1 MFKIF
6 MLHCYSMNGLRC
18 QFLHGLY
25 LVQTNRAYKKNR
37 SVNINVMKFNLI
49 EIKNRRSIIFK
60 SLKIAKSE
68 EMYKF
73 FIVVQLCFE
82 TSRIFN
88 LLFDRLLEV
97 VSSFQDLVDSGQIS
111 EVLNITN
118 QTEIDEFK
126 KQIDMLDKYITVAFG
141 KE

>member
-1 MFKIF
+1 MDYAVNFCMDCIF
-6 MLHCYSMNGLRC
+6 RMQS
-18 QFLHGLY
+18 
-25 LVQTNRAYKKNR
+25 NRAYKKNR
-37 SVNINVMKFNLI
+37 SVNINVMRFNLI

-60 SLKIAKSE
+60 SLKIAKSQ

-73 FIVVQLCFE
+73 FIVVHLCFE

-126 KQIDMLDKYITVAFG
+126 TQIDMLDEYLTVAFG

>member
-1 MFKIF
+1 MDYAVNFCMDCIF
-6 MLHCYSMNGLRC
+6 R
-18 QFLHGLY
+18 
-25 LVQTNRAYKKNR
+25 VQTNRAYKKNR

-126 KQIDMLDKYITVAFG
+126 KQIDMLDEYLTVAFG

>member
-1 MFKIF
+1 
-6 MLHCYSMNGLRC
+6 
-18 QFLHGLY
+18 
-25 LVQTNRAYKKNR
+25 
-37 SVNINVMKFNLI
+37 MKFNLI
-49 EIKNRRSIIFK
+49 GIKNTRSINFK
-60 SLKIAKSE
+60 SLKITKSE
-68 EMYKF
+68 EMYNF
-73 FIVVQLCFE
+73 FVVVQLCFE
-82 TSRIFN
+82 TSRVFN

-126 KQIDMLDKYITVAFG
+126 KQIDMLDEYLTVAFG

>member
-1 MFKIF
+1 MYYAVNFCTDCIF
-6 MLHCYSMNGLRC
+6 RMQS
-18 QFLHGLY
+18 
-25 LVQTNRAYKKNR
+25 NRACKKNR
-37 SVNINVMKFNLI
+37 SVNIRSNVMKFNLI
-49 EIKNRRSIIFK
+49 GIKNTRSINFK
-60 SLKIAKSE
+60 SLKITKSE
-68 EMYKF
+68 EMYNF
-73 FIVVQLCFE
+73 FVVVQLCFE
-82 TSRIFN
+82 TSRVFN

-126 KQIDMLDKYITVAFG
+126 KQIDMLDEYLTVAFG

>member
-1 MFKIF
+1 
-6 MLHCYSMNGLRC
+6 
-18 QFLHGLY
+18 
-25 LVQTNRAYKKNR
+25 
-37 SVNINVMKFNLI
+37 MKFNLI

-126 KQIDMLDKYITVAFG
+126 KQTDMLDEYLTVAFG